1 MGLENFLHG
10 TITEQDTYTFTLC
23 DILAFRAKETPDKA
37 AFIFLIDGEIEEEII
52 TYNDLYDLAL
62 RIAGTMSVRGIHS
75 GERALMLF
83 PPGLAFVK
91 TLFAC
96 FYAGVF
102 AVPAYPPRKNRS
114 LNRIISIVN
123 DCNPGI
129 CLTVNEIR
137 DAFEKNFRDVD
148 ELRNLEWITTDAG
161 SEKIAVTDNS
171 IRVSPDDLAL
181 LQYTSGSTASP
192 KGVMVSHR
200 NLMRNME
207 FLRQAFELDA
217 ETKAVHWLPVFHDM
231 GLIFGV
237 LEAVYSGYTGILMP
251 PVSFIQKPIR
261 WLRAIAHYGAV
272 LGGAP
277 NFAYDLCVSKT
288 TDEECDGLD
297 LSTLRTLYNGAEPV
311 RKETLDRFTAKFSA
325 YGFQSENF
333 YPTYGMAE
341 ATLILAGGKVRENPT
356 YIYVDKEALKMN
368 RIEIVDQMD
377 EKACC
382 QVSVGRPWID
392 TTEIIVDPETFQRC
406 SEGIIGEIWVSG
418 SIVALGYWNNI
429 KATAESF
436 HAYTKD
442 TGEGPFLRTGDLGF
456 YYRSEL
462 YVTGRIKDLIII
474 FGRNY
479 YPQDIEYLV
488 ESSHPAIRPGAS
500 AAFSVEADGEEKLVI
515 IAEVERTAIRDLDV
529 TAVCDAIRQCIA
541 EELELEVYAIQLLR
555 TASILKTSSGKIQ
568 RMACKQGF
576 LDKILDVVGESVL
589 GEVSPVEEAPEGLD
603 DLVSLQV
610 WLLAWIHTTLNIPIE
625 RIDPGK
631 PISVYGLN
639 SMKAVLLQHDFL
651 QKYGINFP
659 PYLFFEKITIRDLAE
674 KAYRLVKEGE

>member
-10 TITEQDTYTFTLC
+10 TITEQDTYAYTLC
-23 DILAFRAKETPDKA
+23 DILAFREKKTPDKA
-37 AFIFLIDGEIEEEII
+37 AFIFLNDGETEEEII
-52 TYNDLYDLAL
+52 TYKDLYDQAL
-62 RIAGTMSVRGIHS
+62 RIADIMSGYGIHP

-83 PPGLAFVK
+83 PPGLTFVK

-137 DAFEKNFRDVD
+137 DTFEKNFRDVD
-148 ELRNLEWITTDAG
+148 ELKSLEWIATDAG
-161 SEKIAVTDNS
+161 STKIAVLGSS
-171 IRVSPDDLAL
+171 IRVTPDDMAL

-192 KGVMVSHR
+192 KGVMVNHR

-207 FLRQAFELDA
+207 FLRQAFELNA
-217 ETKAVHWLPVFHDM
+217 ETKTVHWLPVFHDM

-261 WLRAIAHYGAV
+261 WLKAIANYGAV

-297 LSTLRTLYNGAEPV
+297 LSKLKILYNGAEPV
-311 RKETLDRFTAKFSA
+311 RKETLERFTEKFRP
-325 YGFQSENF
+325 YGFQPEKF

-341 ATLILAGGKVRENPT
+341 ATLILAGGRVKEMPT
-356 YIYVDKEALKMN
+356 YLYVDKEALKKN
-368 RIEIVDQMD
+368 RIDIVDEKD

-392 TTEIIVDPETFQRC
+392 TTEIIVDPESLQRC
-406 SEGIIGEIWVSG
+406 EEGIIGEIWVSG
-418 SIVALGYWNNI
+418 SIVAQGYWNNK
-429 KATAESF
+429 KATTESF
-436 HAYTKD
+436 HAYTND

-456 YYRSEL
+456 YYRNEL
-462 YVTGRIKDLIII
+462 FVTGRLKDLIII

-500 AAFSVEADGEEKLVI
+500 AAFSGEADGEEKLVI
-515 IAEVERTAIRDLDV
+515 VAEVERTAIRALDI
-529 TAVCDAIRQCIA
+529 TAVCDAIRQRIA
-541 EELELEVYAIQLLR
+541 EEFELEVYAIQLLR

-568 RMACKQGF
+568 RMACKEGF
-576 LDKILDVVGESVL
+576 LNKTLDVVGESVL
-589 GEVSPVEEAPEGLD
+589 GEVSSEVKAPEGFD
-603 DLVSLQV
+603 SLVSLQT

-639 SMKAVLLQHDFL
+639 SMKAVRLQHDFL

-659 PYLFFEKITIRDLAE
+659 PYLFFEKITIHELAE
-674 KAYRLVKEGE
+674 KANRLIKGKE